1 MMDEKF
7 KWWYG
12 WLKEDLERYPGRD
25 DEIPR
30 TALIAGFFDGMPPET
45 VFTAAQISEILALRR
60 PEKE

>member
-1 MMDEKF
+1 MTDEKF

-30 TALIAGFFDGMPPET
+30 TALIAGFFGGMLPET